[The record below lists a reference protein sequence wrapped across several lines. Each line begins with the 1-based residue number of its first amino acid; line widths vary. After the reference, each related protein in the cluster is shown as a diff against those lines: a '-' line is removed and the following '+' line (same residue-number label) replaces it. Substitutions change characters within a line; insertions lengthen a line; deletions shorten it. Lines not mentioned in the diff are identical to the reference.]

1 MAKTR
6 LGYSGGVT
14 EAAIAYKETKETMK
28 KAGKRTSCRLHKLCV
43 SILRKV
49 VNEQCSVKRER

>member
-1 MAKTR
+1 MTKTR

-28 KAGKRTSCRLHKLCV
+28 KAGKSTSCRLYKLCV